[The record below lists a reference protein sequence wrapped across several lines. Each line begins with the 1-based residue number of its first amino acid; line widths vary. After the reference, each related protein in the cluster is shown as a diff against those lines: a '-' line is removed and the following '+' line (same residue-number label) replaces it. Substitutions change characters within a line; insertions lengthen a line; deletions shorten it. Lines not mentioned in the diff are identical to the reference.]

1 MTPFEFNQHSLGYAE
16 RMRDMSD
23 IGRSMSW
30 TVAALGRVKKMP
42 EYEAWMSQNRKPL
55 SDDDRQEMIEDRD
68 TITAEFQQL
77 FDASEAKKKEDRDNQ
92 DSAGV
97 EE

>member
-1 MTPFEFNQHSLGYAE
+1 
-16 RMRDMSD
+16 
-23 IGRSMSW
+23 
-30 TVAALGRVKKMP
+30 
-42 EYEAWMSQNRKPL
+42 MSQNRKPL